1 MFKINWKCIES
12 NKSNILESV
21 YCMDC
26 FSAVILAAGEGT
38 RMKSATPKVLHK
50 ILGKPMIGWIVDA
63 LTAARAEDILTVV
76 GHGKEQVMECLDG
89 KVKFGVQEQQL
100 GTGHAVMQVREQLR
114 VASTVLVLYGD
125 TPLIRGES
133 IDELYRYHKNQ
144 GNSVTVVSAELD
156 NPFGYGRIVKDA
168 AGNFLKIVEQKD
180 ASPQESEICEI
191 NSGMYMFE
199 GPALLDALDSLRND
213 NAQGEYYL
221 TDTVELILKSGGK
234 AGTYIMEDSCDIL
247 GINNRVQLAEAAK
260 ILKQRVNESYMLDGV
275 TIVDPDSTY
284 IEPGAVIGKDT
295 VIEPNCQIK
304 AGSHI
309 GSECVIGPDTIIN
322 NSTVGDRTT
331 VLKAVVNDSKIGAD
345 TAVGPFAYI
354 RPDSDIG
361 SHVKI
366 GDFVEIKKS
375 KIGDHTKV
383 SHLTYIG
390 DAQVGERVN
399 FGCGTITV
407 NYDGKN
413 KFQTVIEDDAFI
425 GCNTNLVAP
434 VTVREHSFIA
444 AGSTIHK
451 EVPKNALAIS
461 RVRQENKEEWVLKR
475 DEKRNGGK

>member
-1 MFKINWKCIES
+1 
-12 NKSNILESV
+12 
-21 YCMDC
+21 MDR
-26 FSAVILAAGEGT
+26 FSAVILAIGEDIK
-38 RMKSATPKVLHK
+38 MKSSTPKVLHK
-50 ILGKPMIGWIVDA
+50 ILGKPIIDWVMDA
-63 LTAARAEDILTVV
+63 LNGAQADEILSVV
-76 GHGKEQVMECLDG
+76 GYGKEQVMEYLTG
-89 KVKFGVQEQQL
+89 KVKCSIQKQHL
-100 GTGHAVMQVREQLR
+100 GTGHAVMQVKEQLGD
-114 VASTVLVLYGD
+114 SSSVLVLCGD
-125 TPLIRGES
+125 TPLIDSGS
-133 IDELYRYHKNQ
+133 IQELYAHHKNT
-144 GNSVTVVSAELD
+144 GNNVTVVSAETD
-156 NPFGYGRIVKDA
+156 RPFGYDRIVKDS
-168 AGNFLKIVEQKD
+168 AGNLLKIVEQKD
-180 ASPQESEICEI
+180 AAPQENTMREI
-191 NSGMYMFE
+191 NAGIYLFE
-199 GPALLDALDSLRND
+199 KSALLCALDSLHHN
-213 NAQGEYYL
+213 NTQGEYSL
-221 TDTVELILKSGGK
+221 TDAVESIVKDGGK
-234 AGTYIMEDSCDIL
+234 AGTYTVNDSKNIL
-247 GINNRVQLAEAAK
+247 KINNRVQLAEAAK
-260 ILKQRVNESYMLDGV
+260 ILKQRVNETYMLDGV
-275 TIVDPDSTY
+275 TIVDPESTY
-284 IEPGAVIGKDT
+284 IEPGAVIGKDS

-304 AGSHI
+304 TGSHI
-309 GSECVIGPDTIIN
+309 GSNCVIGPDTIIN

-345 TAVGPFAYI
+345 TTVGPFAYI
-354 RPDSDIG
+354 RPDSEIG

-375 KIGDHTKV
+375 RIGNNTKV

-475 DEKRNGGK
+475 DEKRNGGKSNDNSR

>member
-1 MFKINWKCIES
+1 MECE
-12 NKSNILESV
+12 KSNILESV
-21 YCMDC
+21 YCMDR

-38 RMKSATPKVLHK
+38 RMKSSTPKVLHK
-50 ILGKPMIGWIVDA
+50 ILGKPIISWIVDA
-63 LTAARAEDILTVV
+63 LTTAQADDILTVV
-76 GHGKEQVMECLDG
+76 GHGKEQVMEHLDG

-100 GTGHAVMQVREQLR
+100 GTGHAVMQVRDQIGSS
-114 VASTVLVLYGD
+114 STVLVLCGD
-125 TPLIRGES
+125 TPLIGSES
-133 IDELYRYHKNQ
+133 INEIYEHHKNA

-156 NPFGYGRIVKDA
+156 NPFGYGRIVKNGS
-168 AGNFLKIVEQKD
+168 GNLLKIVEQKD
-180 ASPQESEICEI
+180 ATPQESLICEI

-199 GPALLDALDSLRND
+199 KSALLGALDSLRND

-221 TDTVELILKSGGK
+221 TDTVELILKGGGK
-234 AGTYIMEDSCDIL
+234 AGTYIMKDSRDIL

-260 ILKQRVNESYMLDGV
+260 ILKQRVNENYMLDGV
-275 TIVDPDSTY
+275 TIVDPENTY

-345 TAVGPFAYI
+345 TTVGPFAYI
-354 RPDSDIG
+354 RPNSDIG

-375 KIGDHTKV
+375 IIGDNTKV